1 MNDPRYP
8 GAEADNGVTKAVWQ
22 LLLAALFK
30 LFITVFTF
38 GIKVHTCVDLFQD
51 TKALLEYSCPHTL
64 TFLRGSFWL
73 SVKHLLAQYII
84 SCVKSK
90 TIGKF
95 VIYVL
100 C

>member
-38 GIKVHTCVDLFQD
+38 GIKVGSRLAIQCNTFNSISQFQF
-51 TKALLEYSCPHTL
+51 ALCQAVFIPEKKSKSTL
-64 TFLRGSFWL
+64 TYG
-73 SVKHLLAQYII
+73 I
-84 SCVKSK
+84 SL
-90 TIGKF
+90 GW
-95 VIYVL
+95 
-100 C
+100 